1 MRRFTIFDQK
11 NAKKNPTNNENRNM
25 KRARINSYNFP
36 VLVSSTPSQQ
46 APPCVQV
53 EHASKVSHGFH
64 PHYYVESMTTCTDT
78 EGEKNYICAKIYLT
92 NNLDL
97 ARTSKEEEEEK

>member
-1 MRRFTIFDQK
+1 
-11 NAKKNPTNNENRNM
+11 M
-25 KRARINSYNFP
+25 KMANINSYHSL

-64 PHYYVESMTTCTDT
+64 PHYYMGSMT
-78 EGEKNYICAKIYLT
+78 
-92 NNLDL
+92 
-97 ARTSKEEEEEK
+97 RT